1 MTPSVTRAVN
11 EALAATVLPERLDDV
26 DPQTRRKIEVE
37 ARWRKTTPELHY
49 REVLSARRA
58 ADALHHATEDVLAE
72 IRALR

>member
-1 MTPSVTRAVN
+1 VISSVTCAVN
-11 EALAATVLPERLDDV
+11 DALAAAVMPERLDDV

-49 REVLSARRA
+49 REALSARRA
-58 ADALHHATEDVLAE
+58 ADALNDATDDVLAK